1 MKSLIITGLTM
12 FTVLTAV
19 QPIWAADDSTSGASV
34 RANVNDEAPPVRLS
48 DLDMHI
54 NPQIGVSSF
63 EYSGNTGGGHQK
75 FTGGATVEF
84 GGSARKFET
93 GVLLMQTG
101 ADTTVNNGSVEQVNV
116 TYLTLPM
123 MAKLRIVSMRSQSWY
138 AKFGAMTALTL
149 NSSDRTVTNGADVLA
164 AAGLGGRF
172 AFSKKSDFIVE
183 ATYNRGLLESIHT
196 ANETSYNQGF
206 VVMAGLSFSI

>member
-1 MKSLIITGLTM
+1 MKSLVIAGVAM

-19 QPIWAADDSTSGASV
+19 EPIWADDSVSSV
-34 RANVNDEAPPVRLS
+34 RANVSDEAPPMRLS
-48 DLDMHI
+48 DLDMHL

-63 EYSGNTGGGHQK
+63 EYSGNTGAGKSK

-84 GGSARKFET
+84 GGPARKFET
-93 GVLLMQTG
+93 GMLIMQTG
-101 ADTTVNNGSVEQVNV
+101 ADATVNSGTTETVNV

-123 MAKLRIVSMRSQSWY
+123 MAKLRIFELPSQSWY
-138 AKFGAMTALTL
+138 AKFGAMTALQVG
-149 NSSDRTVTNGADVLA
+149 SSDRGITNGADVML

-172 AFSKKSDFIVE
+172 AFTKKADFIVE
-183 ATYNRGLLESIHT
+183 ATYDKGLLESIHT
-196 ANETSYNQGF
+196 AATTSYNQGF

>member
-1 MKSLIITGLTM
+1 MKSLLIGSLAM
-12 FTVLTAV
+12 FSVLTAV
-19 QPIWAADDSTSGASV
+19 EPIWAADDSASTV
-34 RANVNDEAPPVRLS
+34 KANVSDEAPPLRLS
-48 DLDMHI
+48 DLDMHL
-54 NPQIGVSSF
+54 NPQFGVSSF
-63 EYSGNTGGGHQK
+63 EYSGNAGGGHQK

-84 GGSARKFET
+84 GGAARKFET

-101 ADTTVNNGSVEQVNV
+101 ADATLKDGSVEQVNM

-123 MAKLRIVSMRSQSWY
+123 MAKVRIFQMASQSWY
-138 AKFGAMTALTL
+138 AKFGALTALQVG
-149 NSSDRTVTNGADVLA
+149 SSDRSVTNGADVLA

-172 AFSKKSDFIVE
+172 TFTKKADFIVE

-196 ANETSYNQGF
+196 PTTTSYNQGF